1 MTGSREHNKAKV
13 APTLMRAVTRSQLE
27 LRVCLAAAEKCRRKK
42 RKKEITCSSEGKR
55 CHLLFVRSGWPPS
68 SCSEIVLLCF
78 GAAPST
84 EPPQNEDICSLPGSA
99 GTRRRCLG
107 SRRQLAD
114 TCCSRL
120 FWQVSAA
127 PDAFDTTIWP
137 GEGVAQVA
145 SCVASAAARSGS
157 EREENRPEGE
167 VQADRVLVLG

>member
-1 MTGSREHNKAKV
+1 MAACLPRCGTKAQK
-13 APTLMRAVTRSQLE
+13 
-27 LRVCLAAAEKCRRKK
+27 
-42 RKKEITCSSEGKR
+42 KKEITCSSEGKR
-55 CHLLFVRSGWPPS
+55 CHLPFARSGWPPS

-107 SRRQLAD
+107 WQRQLAD

-127 PDAFDTTIWP
+127 PDASDTTIWP

-145 SCVASAAARSGS
+145 RRGS
-157 EREENRPEGE
+157 EREENRPEGG
-167 VQADRVLVLG
+167 VRLMDALF